1 MMNFEDNVYSV
12 LSSAPAW
19 PAGRFDIRCSL
30 FSVLF
35 NNRTELQKVINEQ
48 GSSRYQKTGV

>member
-48 GSSRYQKTGV
+48 GSSRYQKAGV